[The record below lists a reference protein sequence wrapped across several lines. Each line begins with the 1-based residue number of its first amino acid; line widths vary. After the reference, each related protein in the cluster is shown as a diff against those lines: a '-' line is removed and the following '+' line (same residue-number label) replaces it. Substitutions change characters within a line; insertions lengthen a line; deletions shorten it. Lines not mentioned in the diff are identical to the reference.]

1 MHAETSHSECRQIS
15 QTTSGGDYSMCSDP
29 ASCKQHLYSLTT
41 FLRKKK
47 NLPKVKVQPTLPLSA
62 GSSCPAKKL
71 LHRLIFTPQ
80 REIKKSL
87 YSFIASLHYGCTAFP
102 DKINWQPI
110 LAYRRHIIISIY
122 SMLAT
127 NIYVLDSLGT
137 DCPPDCK
144 MPQSLCGSHT

>member
-1 MHAETSHSECRQIS
+1 MHAETSHSVCRQIS

-47 NLPKVKVQPTLPLSA
+47 IFPKLKFSQLCLS
-62 GSSCPAKKL
+62 L
-71 LHRLIFTPQ
+71 LARAVLQKSYCIDLFSLRKGRL
-80 REIKKSL
+80 RRV

-144 MPQSLCGSHT
+144 MPQSLCRSHT